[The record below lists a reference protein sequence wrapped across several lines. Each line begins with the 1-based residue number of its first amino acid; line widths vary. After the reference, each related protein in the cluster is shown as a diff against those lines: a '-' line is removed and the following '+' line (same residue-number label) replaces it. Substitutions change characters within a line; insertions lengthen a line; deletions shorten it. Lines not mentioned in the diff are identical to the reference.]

1 MRLPAYRTK
10 TDLVYEALRH
20 AILAGRYAPGSRI
33 VLDHVAAELGTS
45 KVPVREAVVRL
56 VGEGWLDTK
65 PHVGPTVP
73 ELSPEEV
80 RETSI
85 LRSVVEGGAV
95 GYAVNE
101 ISDAAVRQLQGLVAE
116 MDDQARR
123 LDPVYPE
130 TNLRFHLLIF
140 DACPHRVL
148 KTMAADLARKSARLR
163 TVSYMP
169 GYLATSQ
176 AQHRQVVEALERR
189 DGQLAETLVRE
200 HIAHAGML
208 LWQYALEHS
217 KDRS

>member
-1 MRLPAYRTK
+1 MDKALLSKARL
-10 TDLVYEALRH
+10 
-20 AILAGRYAPGSRI
+20 
-33 VLDHVAAELGTS
+33 
-45 KVPVREAVVRL
+45 
-56 VGEGWLDTK
+56 
-65 PHVGPTVP
+65 
-73 ELSPEEV
+73 
-80 RETSI
+80 
-85 LRSVVEGGAV
+85 
-95 GYAVNE
+95 
-101 ISDAAVRQLQGLVAE
+101 DAAGVGAIFRPRDVLHLGVSFRQLQGLVAE

-208 LWQYALEHS
+208 LWQYAMEHS
-217 KDRS
+217 KDRL